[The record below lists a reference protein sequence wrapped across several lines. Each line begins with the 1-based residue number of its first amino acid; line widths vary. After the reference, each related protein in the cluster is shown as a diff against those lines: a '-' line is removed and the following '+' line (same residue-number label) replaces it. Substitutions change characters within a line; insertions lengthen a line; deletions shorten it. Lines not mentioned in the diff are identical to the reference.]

1 MIAIRCNSLWLIL
14 YSQFCQWIWTI
25 DQFCCSQ
32 WEQNCSLLFV
42 SIQDSY
48 DDWEYCTVV
57 WFFAIFWPRQ
67 SCPVI
72 QQLHQSESGPRYL
85 LVVLVFWLSHLFVVL
100 CLDKAGNQLSFCLWI
115 YASLEPISSIT
126 THLASNRAL
135 ATCLNE
141 VNKRKPSLSTASRRM
156 RNHQT
161 FSKPWPWTLKLTL

>member
-1 MIAIRCNSLWLIL
+1 M
-14 YSQFCQWIWTI
+14 
-25 DQFCCSQ
+25 
-32 WEQNCSLLFV
+32 
-42 SIQDSY
+42 
-48 DDWEYCTVV
+48 
-57 WFFAIFWPRQ
+57 
-67 SCPVI
+67 I

-141 VNKRKPSLSTASRRM
+141 VNKRSHLCPQPVEECEIIKLS
-156 RNHQT
+156 RNLANIVKDLY
-161 FSKPWPWTLKLTL
+161 SIKLVSVNLFTHL